1 MKSTL
6 VRPEEV
12 KASKIKYP
20 ILMDDGRNLVVLFTK
35 DSTGTVL
42 SSRNGFWQLGTPYAN
57 WNIDVFRP
65 YRGTVVL
72 SNNDDD

>member
-6 VRPEEV
+6 VRPKDAKTSE
-12 KASKIKYP
+12 IKYP
-20 ILMDDGRNLVVLFTK
+20 ILMDDGRNLVVFFTK

-42 SSRNGFWQLGTPYAN
+42 SNRNGFWQLGATHSN
-57 WNIDVFRP
+57 WNMDVFKP

-72 SNNDDD
+72 SNDGDD